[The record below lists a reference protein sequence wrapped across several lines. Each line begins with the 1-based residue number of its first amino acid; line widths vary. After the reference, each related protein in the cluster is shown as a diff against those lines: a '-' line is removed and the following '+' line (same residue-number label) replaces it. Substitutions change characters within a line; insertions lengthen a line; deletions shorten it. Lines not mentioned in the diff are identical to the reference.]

1 MKHFLFLAVLMLVGI
16 ATALD
21 AQTITTFDLP
31 NSTKTVPRAIDLFGQ
46 TAGYYQDAT
55 GTYGFLRQ
63 RDGTFTSF
71 AADPSNAHSRTFVT
85 DMNSAGQIIGF
96 IEQASGGWTGFLRET
111 DGTIVQFN
119 GTGTISAPSVAIAPE
134 PQPPPCCPDG
144 TSAIAI
150 NEFGQITGTYGPGVL
165 FDGFLR
171 QPDGTTIDFYVNL
184 NEQGVPFTIPQAINL
199 PGQITGYYR
208 DSVSNA
214 VFHGFLQQ
222 PNGKIITFDPQN
234 STCTTPQSINLFGQ
248 IAGYYQ
254 DANLV
259 FHGFLRQK
267 NGRSITFD
275 PTGSIAT
282 QAAAINL
289 EGQIAG
295 YYTTADGIYHGFL
308 RTGTHLCTSG
318 PQHRG

>member
-150 NEFGQITGTYGPGVL
+150 NEFGQITGTYGSGGPLRWLSEAAGRHHYRLLCKLKRAGRPVYNSTSHKPPGSDHGVL
-165 FDGFLR
+165 SRLR
-171 QPDGTTIDFYVNL
+171 
-184 NEQGVPFTIPQAINL
+184 EQCCFPRL
-199 PGQITGYYR
+199 
-208 DSVSNA
+208 S
-214 VFHGFLQQ
+214 
-222 PNGKIITFDPQN
+222 
-234 STCTTPQSINLFGQ
+234 
-248 IAGYYQ
+248 
-254 DANLV
+254 
-259 FHGFLRQK
+259 
-267 NGRSITFD
+267 
-275 PTGSIAT
+275 
-282 QAAAINL
+282 AAA
-289 EGQIAG
+289 E
-295 YYTTADGIYHGFL
+295 
-308 RTGTHLCTSG
+308 R
-318 PQHRG
+318 